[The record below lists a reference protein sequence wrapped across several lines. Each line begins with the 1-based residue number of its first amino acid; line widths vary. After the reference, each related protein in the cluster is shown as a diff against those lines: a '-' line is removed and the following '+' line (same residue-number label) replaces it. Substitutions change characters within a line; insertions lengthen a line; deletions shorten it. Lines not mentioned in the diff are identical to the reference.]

1 MFKEEAFLGNGWS
14 FPLKFNKL
22 TNSIKMSSGKEDIIE
37 SLYILLSTT
46 PGERIM
52 QPAFGC
58 MLKKLMFETLNQTI
72 KTTIKNVISDAI
84 LRFES
89 RITVNDIEFD
99 SSEMNEGKVNII
111 IHFTIRTTNTRSNM
125 VFPYYLNEGNNIP

>member
-58 MLKKLMFETLNQTI
+58 KLKKLMFETLNQTI
-72 KTTIKNVISDAI
+72 KTTIKNVINDAI

-89 RITVNDIEFD
+89 RISVNDIEFD
-99 SSEMNEGKVNII
+99 NSEMNEGIVNII